1 VAALMVALS
10 HCLLVLTV
18 DGIDNIWFARFGEL
32 NGLQSTITR
41 SLLVP
46 FNGGAAVTV
55 FFVLSGYVLG
65 LSLDRHRQS
74 LASTAGFY
82 LKRIFRLY
90 PAHIVT
96 LLGIVASL
104 LLFHEYRAFEAGS
117 AWYAEWYR
125 NGLSLSGVLS
135 NLALKQVYLNHIAWT
150 LQVELAGSLFLPLA
164 WLVNRHLGLWPNL
177 LVLGLLIGLSWWS
190 SHLLLIFLYCFYAG
204 LMLPQLF
211 ERLESWLA
219 GGSGQILLAA
229 GIALLCLGYTLAGPA
244 SLFGR
249 VLLETLGGVLIIAH
263 LIHQA
268 NAESWLNRFLSQD
281 VINRLG
287 RYSYS
292 FYLLH
297 FIILYWIAYVLLR
310 LLSPELLLAAPLLFG
325 FGMMVVSVPITFW
338 LSGLMY
344 RNVEV
349 PMISAAKKLVGDA
362 WWRGRGA

>member
-1 VAALMVALS
+1 
-10 HCLLVLTV
+10 
-18 DGIDNIWFARFGEL
+18 
-32 NGLQSTITR
+32 
-41 SLLVP
+41 
-46 FNGGAAVTV
+46 
-55 FFVLSGYVLG
+55 
-65 LSLDRHRQS
+65 
-74 LASTAGFY
+74 
-82 LKRIFRLY
+82 
-90 PAHIVT
+90 
-96 LLGIVASL
+96 
-104 LLFHEYRAFEAGS
+104 
-117 AWYAEWYR
+117 
-125 NGLSLSGVLS
+125 
-135 NLALKQVYLNHIAWT
+135 
-150 LQVELAGSLFLPLA
+150 GSLFLPLA
-164 WLVNRHLGLWPNL
+164 WLVNRRLGLWPNL

-211 ERLESWLA
+211 ERLESRLA
-219 GGSGQILLAA
+219 GRAGQILLAA

-268 NAESWLNRFLSQD
+268 NAGSWLNRFLSRPL
-281 VINRLG
+281 INRLG

-297 FIILYWIAYVLLR
+297 FIILYWIAYLLLR

-325 FGMMVVSVPITFW
+325 FGMMAVTVPITFW

-349 PMISAAKKLVGDA
+349 PMINLSKRLVGDPLRRKR
-362 WWRGRGA
+362 RGEQTLEERN